1 MDNKIN
7 ELKEKIERIEDKL
20 DNITKI
26 LENSVELNCKR
37 MGNHI
42 TFIEQIYENV
52 KLPLIYFCSM
62 INYLSIN
69 SNVNYLSL
77 SE

>member
-7 ELKEKIERIEDKL
+7 ELKEKIERIEHKL

-26 LENSVELNCKR
+26 LENSVELNCER

-69 SNVNYLSL
+69 NNVNYLSL